1 MKLFRRTKRVNVGT
15 YTDPIPTPPPN
26 IEAQIEDGVLVA
38 LAAVRLKVTNRL
50 IVRSLRDGKDYDEK
64 RTRLRVTKEILNLAV
79 EKEKD
84 AKRIRKVLE
93 TVADKP
99 GAADGPSDFRAR
111 DAKTLKRRAKVSSGL
126 AARLAELATD
136 PELVGEVAGRAHDA
150 FLDEFAVSVA
160 RGARAFRNPAVDAPL
175 TAMDRNSAL
184 QGLAED
190 LEGLERE
197 RDQLVAK
204 ESP

>member
-1 MKLFRRTKRVNVGT
+1 MRWFRRTRRVNVGT
-15 YTDPIPTPPPN
+15 YTDPIPTPAPK

-50 IVRSLRDGKDYDEK
+50 IVRSLRDGKDYDEQ
-64 RTRLRVTKEILNLAV
+64 RVRLRVTKEILNIAV

-84 AKRIRKVLE
+84 AKRVRAILE

-99 GAADGPSDFRAR
+99 GAADDASDFRSR

-136 PELVGEVAGRAHDA
+136 PELVGEVADRAHTA
-150 FLDEFAVSVA
+150 FLDEFAASVVG
-160 RGARAFRNPAVDAPL
+160 GARAVTRSPSGPALTVMERNAE
-175 TAMDRNSAL
+175 L
-184 QGLAED
+184 QGLSED
-190 LEGLERE
+190 LEALR
-197 RDQLVAK
+197 RATAD
-204 ESP
+204 